1 MNVLLIQLG
10 LTALQAILQSF
21 TKAQAPQEVIDGL
34 QAAITATQNHLNDL
48 MSKADWE
55 AQRG

>member
-10 LTALQAILQSF
+10 LTALKAILESF
-21 TKAQAPQEVIDGL
+21 TKAQAPQEVIDGIT
-34 QAAITATQNHLNDL
+34 AAIVATENHLNDL